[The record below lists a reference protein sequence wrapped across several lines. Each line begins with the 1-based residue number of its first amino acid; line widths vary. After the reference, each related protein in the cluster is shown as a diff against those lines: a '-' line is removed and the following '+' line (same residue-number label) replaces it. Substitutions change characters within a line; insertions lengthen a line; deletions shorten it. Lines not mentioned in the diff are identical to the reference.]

1 MGSYYVP
8 TARLSYMI
16 PPDASI
22 KFYPLDDFQI
32 YRLDRTRTK
41 SLESFRMPISSYEHL
56 SGRLDADDI
65 GLGWLDGVTVLE
77 SVKAVSTRPH
87 AHLHTEVIFCLKGE
101 FSYRID
107 AVGEASLGAGMGLV
121 IPARTRHALLGDV
134 DTPGKRLGFHL
145 FAQMVSG
152 RRFAIFT
159 SADYANFRNT
169 LLANACRPFKM
180 PSAQIAAVK
189 RLSEFL
195 APGSAVPSSAEMGLV
210 RLLCCSILYDTV
222 NALSG
227 PPIPV
232 RPQLME
238 DAVKF
243 LEDHYAER
251 IRIADLVRHIGYG
264 RARLFELFK
273 RHTGLAPND
282 YLLRFRIRKAQE
294 LLAKTTRPVHEVARL
309 VGIPDPGYFSTLFK
323 RQTGHSPASC
333 RQADEASED
342 APPPFSKRRLP
353 RP

>member
-1 MGSYYVP
+1 M
-8 TARLSYMI
+8 T
-16 PPDASI
+16 
-22 KFYPLDDFQI
+22 
-32 YRLDRTRTK
+32 T
-41 SLESFRMPISSYEHL
+41 SFYEHL
-56 SGRLDADDI
+56 SGQLDADVI
-65 GLGWLDGVTVLE
+65 GLGWLDGLTVLE

-101 FSYRID
+101 FAYRID
-107 AVGEASLGAGMGLV
+107 GAGDVTLGAGMGIV
-121 IPARTRHALLGDV
+121 IPARTRHALQGNV

-145 FAQMVSG
+145 LTRMMSD
-152 RRFAIFT
+152 RHFAIFT
-159 SADYANFRNT
+159 PSDYADFRNT

-189 RLSEFL
+189 RLSDFL

-238 DAVKF
+238 DAVRF
-243 LEDHYAER
+243 LESHYSEH
-251 IRIADLVRHIGYG
+251 IRISDLVRHIGYG

-294 LLAKTTRPVHEVARL
+294 LLVQTDLPVREIARRI
-309 VGIPDPGYFSTLFK
+309 GIPDSGYFSIVFK
-323 RQTGHSPASC
+323 RQTGSSPTSY
-333 RQADEASED
+333 REMSL
-342 APPPFSKRRLP
+342 RT
-353 RP
+353 

>member
-1 MGSYYVP
+1 MG
-8 TARLSYMI
+8 I
-16 PPDASI
+16 
-22 KFYPLDDFQI
+22 
-32 YRLDRTRTK
+32 
-41 SLESFRMPISSYEHL
+41 
-56 SGRLDADDI
+56 
-65 GLGWLDGVTVLE
+65 
-77 SVKAVSTRPH
+77 
-87 AHLHTEVIFCLKGE
+87 
-101 FSYRID
+101 
-107 AVGEASLGAGMGLV
+107 V
-121 IPARTRHALLGDV
+121 IPARTRHALQGNV

-145 FAQMVSG
+145 LTRMMSN
-152 RRFAIFT
+152 RHFAIFT
-159 SADYANFRNT
+159 PSDYADFRNT

-195 APGSAVPSSAEMGLV
+195 TPGSAVPSSAEMGLV

-243 LEDHYAER
+243 LEDHYAEH

-294 LLAKTTRPVHEVARL
+294 LLMQTDLSVREIARRI
-309 VGIPDPGYFSTLFK
+309 GIPDSGYFSIVFK
-323 RQTGHSPASC
+323 RQTGH
-333 RQADEASED
+333 
-342 APPPFSKRRLP
+342 PPTLYREGSQSGK
-353 RP
+353 

>member
-1 MGSYYVP
+1 
-8 TARLSYMI
+8 
-16 PPDASI
+16 
-22 KFYPLDDFQI
+22 
-32 YRLDRTRTK
+32 
-41 SLESFRMPISSYEHL
+41 MPISSYEHL
-56 SGRLDADDI
+56 SGRLDANDI
-65 GLGWLDGVTVLE
+65 GLGWLDCITVLE

-87 AHLHTEVIFCLKGE
+87 AHMHTEVIFCLKGE
-101 FSYRID
+101 FAYRID
-107 AVGEASLGAGMGLV
+107 GAGDVSLAAGMGLV
-121 IPARTRHALLGDV
+121 IPARTRHALQGNI

-145 FAQMVSG
+145 LTRMMSD
-152 RRFAIFT
+152 RHFAIFT
-159 SADYANFRNT
+159 PSDYADFRNT
-169 LLANACRPFKM
+169 LLANACRPFKI

-189 RLSEFL
+189 RLSDFL

-243 LEDHYAER
+243 LEDHFAER

-294 LLAKTTRPVHEVARL
+294 LLATTDLPVREISLH
-309 VGIPDPGYFSTLFK
+309 VGISDPSYFSTLFK
-323 RQTGHSPASC
+323 RQTGSTPANY
-333 RQADEASED
+333 RADVRTSM
-342 APPPFSKRRLP
+342 
-353 RP
+353 

>member
-1 MGSYYVP
+1 
-8 TARLSYMI
+8 
-16 PPDASI
+16 
-22 KFYPLDDFQI
+22 
-32 YRLDRTRTK
+32 
-41 SLESFRMPISSYEHL
+41 MPASSYEHL
-56 SGRLDADDI
+56 SGRLDANDI
-65 GLGWLDGVTVLE
+65 GLGWLDGLTVLE

-101 FSYRID
+101 FAYRID
-107 AVGEASLGAGMGLV
+107 GAGDVTLGAGMGIV
-121 IPARTRHALLGDV
+121 IPARTRHALQGNV
-134 DTPGKRLGFHL
+134 DAPGKRLGFHL
-145 FAQMVSG
+145 LAQMMSD

-159 SADYANFRNT
+159 SSDYAGFRST

-195 APGSAVPSSAEMGLV
+195 APCSDVLSSAEMGLV

-227 PPIPV
+227 PPVPV

-273 RHTGLAPND
+273 RHTGLSPND
-282 YLLRFRIRKAQE
+282 YLLRFRIRKAQD
-294 LLAKTTRPVHEVARL
+294 LLVQTDLSVHEIASM
-309 VGIPDPGYFSTLFK
+309 VGMPDSGYFSVMFK
-323 RQTGHSPASC
+323 RQTGHTPTTYRERS
-333 RQADEASED
+333 REV
-342 APPPFSKRRLP
+342 
-353 RP
+353 

>member
-1 MGSYYVP
+1 MS
-8 TARLSYMI
+8 T
-16 PPDASI
+16 
-22 KFYPLDDFQI
+22 
-32 YRLDRTRTK
+32 
-41 SLESFRMPISSYEHL
+41 SSYEHL
-56 SGRLDADDI
+56 SGRLDANDI
-65 GLGWLDGVTVLE
+65 GLGWLDGLTILE

-101 FSYRID
+101 LSYRIAD
-107 AVGEASLGAGMGLV
+107 VGEVSMGAGMGIV
-121 IPARTRHALLGDV
+121 IPARTRHALQGNV

-145 FAQMVSG
+145 LAQVMSG

-159 SADYANFRNT
+159 SADYAGFRTT

-180 PSAQIAAVK
+180 PSPLIASVK

-195 APGSAVPSSAEMGLV
+195 APGSAVSSSAEMGLV

-227 PPIPV
+227 PPVPV

-238 DAVKF
+238 DAVRF
-243 LEDHYAER
+243 LESHYAEHLR
-251 IRIADLVRHIGYG
+251 ISDLVRHIGYG

-294 LLAKTTRPVHEVARL
+294 LLVQTDLPVREIARR
-309 VGIPDPGYFSTLFK
+309 VGIPDSGYFSIVFK
-323 RQTGHSPASC
+323 RQTGHTPTIYREWS
-333 RQADEASED
+333 RGG
-342 APPPFSKRRLP
+342 K
-353 RP
+353 

>member
-1 MGSYYVP
+1 MP
-8 TARLSYMI
+8 TS
-16 PPDASI
+16 
-22 KFYPLDDFQI
+22 
-32 YRLDRTRTK
+32 T
-41 SLESFRMPISSYEHL
+41 SSYEHL
-56 SGRLDADDI
+56 SGRLDADSI

-101 FSYRID
+101 FAYRID
-107 AVGEASLGAGMGLV
+107 GAGDVTLRAGTGLV
-121 IPARTRHALLGDV
+121 IPARARHALQGNV
-134 DTPGKRLGFHL
+134 DAPGKRLGFHL
-145 FAQMVSG
+145 LAQMTPA

-159 SADYANFRNT
+159 SADYAGFRNA

-180 PSAQIAAVK
+180 PSALTASVK

-195 APGSAVPSSAEMGLV
+195 APDSAVPSSAEMGLV

-227 PPIPV
+227 PPVPV

-238 DAVKF
+238 DAVRF
-243 LEDHYAER
+243 LESHYAEHLR
-251 IRIADLVRHIGYG
+251 ISDLVRHIGYG

-294 LLAKTTRPVHEVARL
+294 LLVQTDLPVREIARRI
-309 VGIPDPGYFSTLFK
+309 GIPDSGYFSIVFK
-323 RQTGHSPASC
+323 RQTGSSPTSY
-333 RQADEASED
+333 REMSL
-342 APPPFSKRRLP
+342 RT
-353 RP
+353 